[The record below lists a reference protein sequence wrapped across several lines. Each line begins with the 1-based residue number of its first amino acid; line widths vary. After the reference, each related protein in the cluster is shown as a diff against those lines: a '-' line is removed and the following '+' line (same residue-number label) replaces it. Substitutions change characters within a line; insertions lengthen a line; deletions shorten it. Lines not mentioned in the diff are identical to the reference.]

1 MPRIELRGQMF
12 DGPRRME
19 LTTQVEIDDSMLD
32 SLKEFEK
39 GMFCVKAWGY
49 ANNIFYSMAKLAG
62 YSGGEYIGFTL
73 ID

>member
-12 DGPRRME
+12 DGPIRME

-39 GMFCVKAWGY
+39 GMDCLKAWGY

>member
-1 MPRIELRGQMF
+1 MPRIELRGQMW

-19 LTTQVEIDDSMLD
+19 LSTQVEIDDSMLD

-39 GMFCVKAWGY
+39 GMSCIKAWGY

-62 YSGGEYIGFTL
+62 YSGGEYIGFTQ
-73 ID
+73 IE

>member
-19 LTTQVEIDDSMLD
+19 LTTQVEISESMLN
-32 SLKEFEK
+32 SLREFEK
-39 GMFCVKAWGY
+39 GMFCINAWGF
-49 ANNIFYSMAKLAG
+49 ANNIFFSMAKLAG
-62 YSGGEYIGFTL
+62 YSGGEYIGFSL

>member
-19 LTTQVEIDDSMLD
+19 LSTQVEVSEDMLE
-32 SLKEFEK
+32 SLREFEK
-39 GMFCVKAWGY
+39 GIFCIKAWGF
-49 ANNIFYSMAKLAG
+49 ANNIFFSMAKLAG
-62 YSGGEYIGFTL
+62 YSGGEYTGFSL